1 MQITA
6 DVNKFSKSVQRD
18 LTFILNVLSE
28 SALILPSFQKFL
40 LIRMLLASHKMV
52 TMVTMLERARTF
64 AATI

>member
-28 SALILPSFQKFL
+28 SSLILPSFQKFL